1 MHYAEIAEQI
11 FERGLRTGQ
20 TATPAATV
28 RSTITQSFKNDG
40 DGSPF
45 IRVGPGV
52 YALWGI
58 QIEASAIAREE
69 LAPTETSEVT
79 GLVNAFGMFWDR
91 KKGGEAEFM
100 RADVRREEDVRNLI
114 DKTVERFGRLD
125 HLSP

>member
-28 RSTITQSFKNDG
+28 ESTITQSFKNDG
-40 DGSPF
+40 DRSPF
-45 IRVGPGV
+45 IRIIARV
-52 YALWGI
+52 YALRVI
-58 QIEASAIAREE
+58 QIEGSAVAQEE

-91 KKGGEAEFM
+91 AKVHWMGFVAIVDGWIAFH
-100 RADVRREEDVRNLI
+100 RC
-114 DKTVERFGRLD
+114 
-125 HLSP
+125 